1 MEKPV
6 KVYYI
11 ITAKV
16 HDFGKLKLYGE
27 KAAPLTKKYGGK
39 AIISEKEP
47 ENFEGE
53 IQGNLHV
60 VIEFPSKKKA
70 LGWYNDI
77 DYAEAKKIRLEASD
91 TISFLLVTG
100 KSI

>member
-1 MEKPV
+1 MEKNT
-6 KVYYI
+6 KAYYI

-16 HDFGKLKLYGE
+16 HDFEKLKLYGE

-39 AIISEKEP
+39 AIISDKNP

-60 VIEFPSKKKA
+60 VIEFPSKEKA
-70 LGWYNDI
+70 LGWYNDNE
-77 DYAEAKKIRLEASD
+77 YAEAKKIRLEASD
-91 TISFLLVTG
+91 TISFVLVAG
-100 KSI
+100 KK